1 VSSSTVRRV
10 GIVVASALVLVMS
23 GVGAAPAQAAAKGY
37 VRLAHLS
44 PDTPNVDVYLNSQS
58 HAIPEQIFRGVGYG
72 IMSGYLALPPGG
84 YEVAMRPSGAPKS
97 QKAVR
102 TTQVS
107 VDAGSAYTVAGVGRY
122 AELGL
127 KVLDDDLSL
136 PAEGQAKVRVIQ
148 ASVAVPVLGLSMPDG
163 AAIADNVPFATTTDY
178 QLVTPGNWDLVL
190 KPADGR
196 EVTKVMAD
204 LGDGN
209 IYSLLVLDTK
219 DGLKTELKTDA
230 TRSGGVPAGAVATGG
245 GGASGPPWPLIAGV
259 ALLLFVAAGA
269 VWAIRR
275 RAARVW

>member
-1 VSSSTVRRV
+1 
-10 GIVVASALVLVMS
+10 
-23 GVGAAPAQAAAKGY
+23 
-37 VRLAHLS
+37 
-44 PDTPNVDVYLNSQS
+44 
-58 HAIPEQIFRGVGYG
+58 
-72 IMSGYLALPPGG
+72 
-84 YEVAMRPSGAPKS
+84 MRPSGAPKS

-196 EVTKVMAD
+196 DVTKVKAD

-269 VWAIRR
+269 VWAMRR
-275 RAARVW
+275 RASRVW

>member
-1 VSSSTVRRV
+1 
-10 GIVVASALVLVMS
+10 
-23 GVGAAPAQAAAKGY
+23 VGAAPAQAAGKGY

-58 HAIPEQIFRGVGYG
+58 HSIPEQIFRGVGYG

-84 YEVAMRPSGAPKS
+84 YTVAMRPSGAPKS
-97 QKAVR
+97 QKPVL

-107 VDAGSAYTVAGVGRY
+107 VTSGDAYTVAGVGRR

-127 KVLDDDLSL
+127 RVLNDDLSL
-136 PAEGQAKVRVIQ
+136 PTNGQAKVRVIQ
-148 ASVAVPVLGLSMPDG
+148 ASVAVPVMGLTMPDG
-163 AAIADNVPFATTTDY
+163 AAIAQNIAFATTTAY
-178 QLVTPGNWDLVL
+178 QLVTPGNWNLVI

-196 EVTKVMAD
+196 PNTEVQAE
-204 LGDGN
+204 LGEGN

-219 DGLKTELKTDA
+219 SGLKTELKTDA
-230 TRSGGVPAGAVATGG
+230 TRDGGVPAGGVSTGA
-245 GGASGPPWPLIAGV
+245 GGAATTLPWALISGVVVLLLIA
-259 ALLLFVAAGA
+259 AGS